1 MHWLFFSCCLVSQVQ
16 PSDISHLNIYYQ
28 GCNFSIFKGG
38 AVRGFTLQNF
48 SVTLFNNSSY

>member
-16 PSDISHLNIYYQ
+16 PSDISHLNIHHQ
-28 GCNFSIFKGG
+28 GRSFSIFEGGG
-38 AVRGFTLQNF
+38 ARGFALQNF